1 MNINYTTEHL
11 RIHMSRNVLVEMDL
25 LLAEEKKK
33 VRLLK
38 EIGREMRTL
47 LAGEK
52 QKVLRLQQCCIGF
65 QIALSNIKH
74 YIDTVRPNESTP
86 SYVRINIEQLAS
98 IFDILLYEVSGLY
111 GSDVHA
117 ELTIPRRERIS
128 EE

>member
-1 MNINYTTEHL
+1 
-11 RIHMSRNVLVEMDL
+11 MSRNVLVEMDL

-111 GSDVHA
+111 RSDAHA
-117 ELTIPRRERIS
+117 ELTIPRRERIL

>member
-65 QIALSNIKH
+65 KIALSIVLDFKIGGNPIKNFF
-74 YIDTVRPNESTP
+74 T
-86 SYVRINIEQLAS
+86 
-98 IFDILLYEVSGLY
+98 ILLF
-111 GSDVHA
+111 
-117 ELTIPRRERIS
+117 RRKGNILSPCE
-128 EE
+128 